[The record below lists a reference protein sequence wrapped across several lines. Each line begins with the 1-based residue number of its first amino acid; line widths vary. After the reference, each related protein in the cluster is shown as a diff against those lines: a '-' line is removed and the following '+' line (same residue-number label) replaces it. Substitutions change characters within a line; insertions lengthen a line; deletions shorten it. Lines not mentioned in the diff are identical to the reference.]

1 MRACHYCGAGGQYPH
16 VATACGPTE
25 AQIRGSTSAT
35 TRRPRIPTQLRGG
48 GERRDTREWGRC
60 SAQTHTDRHTHRPP
74 RPHNTKHTYNRTFLL
89 GGMSSLPSFP
99 ASLPLG
105 WGFSLSAGIP
115 RGFVQTSP
123 PAPPPKFEEARLV
136 AWCNRSAAKCPAR
149 TFPLSSVSRKEMEC
163 FPWKFFFSSAR
174 LIRAM

>member
-1 MRACHYCGAGGQYPH
+1 
-16 VATACGPTE
+16 
-25 AQIRGSTSAT
+25 
-35 TRRPRIPTQLRGG
+35 
-48 GERRDTREWGRC
+48 
-60 SAQTHTDRHTHRPP
+60 
-74 RPHNTKHTYNRTFLL
+74 
-89 GGMSSLPSFP
+89 MSSLPSFP